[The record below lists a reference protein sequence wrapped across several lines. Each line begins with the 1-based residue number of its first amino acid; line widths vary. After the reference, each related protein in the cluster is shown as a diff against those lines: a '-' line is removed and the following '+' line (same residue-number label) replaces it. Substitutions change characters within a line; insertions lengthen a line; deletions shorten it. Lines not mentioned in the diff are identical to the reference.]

1 LAVFG
6 IGHVLEAY
14 LLVPKLVGGKIGLH
28 PLAVI
33 FAILA
38 GGELF
43 GFLGVLLALP
53 VASVAM
59 VLLRYAHERY
69 RASELYATGHT
80 VALIMPESPAPAD
93 RP

>member
-1 LAVFG
+1 M
-6 IGHVLEAY
+6 
-14 LLVPKLVGGKIGLH
+14 
-28 PLAVI
+28 I

-53 VASVAM
+53 VASVIN

-69 RASELYATGHT
+69 TESALYHAGHEP
-80 VALIMPESPAPAD
+80 VIVVPGSDAGAPAAAAPNPAVGD
-93 RP
+93 A